1 MPYTRLLP
9 ALFCSVFVATAHAQP
24 GPSAP
29 APVVVD
35 AVISRA
41 SEQSRE
47 SITGHIQAR
56 EELTVMA
63 LQAGELMRIREP
75 GEYVLQG
82 ELLVA
87 TDRTPL
93 TLRRDEQQARLERS
107 RVSLANTERRI
118 QRLDALDKR
127 EFVSTTERDDLY
139 EQRDLLK
146 ADIRI
151 ARTQI
156 AQLDD
161 QIRRTELQAPFDGV
175 MLSRS
180 HHPGEYVTPGTV
192 LGNFVGSRH
201 FELRVQM
208 PLRWLGELD
217 PGSTLEFAIDHPPT
231 RGLATVRAIIPAV
244 GTESQ
249 TYELRADLTQPAKA
263 NWPVGQLVSVH
274 VPREKSAGALMV
286 PRDAL
291 VLRREGARV
300 IRIRDDN
307 TAEWVP
313 VTVGRG
319 FGEWIVVSGDLR
331 AGHRIAVR
339 GAERLNAGQRVE
351 VLRDLAAERQ
361 TLPATG

>member
-1 MPYTRLLP
+1 MHSTRLLP
-9 ALFCSVFVATAHAQP
+9 ALLGIIASATAMAQP
-24 GPSAP
+24 GPQTA

-35 AVISRA
+35 QVISVA
-41 SEQSRE
+41 NEQSRE

-56 EELTVMA
+56 QEMTVMA
-63 LQAGELMRIREP
+63 LQAGELILVREP

-82 ELLVA
+82 ELLA
-87 TDRTPL
+87 AIDRKPL
-93 TLRRDEQQARLERS
+93 ELRRDEQQARLERS
-107 RVSLANTERRI
+107 QVSLRNTERRI
-118 QRLDALDKR
+118 QRFDALDDR
-127 EFVSTTERDDLY
+127 DFVSTTELDDLY

-151 ARTQI
+151 ARSQI
-156 AQLDD
+156 AQLED
-161 QIRRTELQAPFDGV
+161 QITRTELRAPFDGV
-175 MLSRS
+175 VLNRS

-192 LGNFVGSRH
+192 LGNFAGNRN

-208 PLRWLGELD
+208 PLRWLGEIS
-217 PGSTLEFAIDHPPT
+217 PGSTLEFATEHPPT
-231 RGLATVRAIIPAV
+231 TGVATVRSVIPAV

-249 TYELRADLTQPAKA
+249 TYELRADLTHPREAS
-263 NWPVGQLVSVH
+263 WPVGQLVSVH
-274 VPREKSAGALMV
+274 VPTEKTADALMV

-313 VTVGRG
+313 VTLGRG
-319 FGEWIVVSGDLR
+319 FGEWIVVDGNLR

-339 GAERLNAGQRVE
+339 GAERLSSGQSVE
-351 VLRDLAAERQ
+351 VLRDLATERQ
-361 TLPATG
+361 TVPVAG